1 MSRSAKRKR
10 LKRIAQ
16 AVTRKR
22 LPTHCGIQPG
32 PSPFMQLRPK
42 RLAKPVDQFE
52 ETEKR
57 LILLRAIRTAN
68 GFDIAWCCR
77 VPSAYTFTTDFKGFY
92 YVR

>member
-22 LPTHCGIQPG
+22 LPGHVGLQPE
-32 PSPFMQLRPK
+32 PSPFMKLRPR
-42 RLAKPVDQFE
+42 RLAPPIEQYD

-68 GFDIAWCCR
+68 GFDLAWCSKA
-77 VPSAYTFTTDFKGFY
+77 PNQYTYSTAFKGVY